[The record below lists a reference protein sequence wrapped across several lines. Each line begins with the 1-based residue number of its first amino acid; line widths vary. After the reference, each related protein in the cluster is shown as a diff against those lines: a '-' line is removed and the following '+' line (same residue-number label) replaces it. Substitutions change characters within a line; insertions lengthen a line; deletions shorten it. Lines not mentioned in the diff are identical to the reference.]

1 MTLTAITYPFRR
13 IDEVPVVK
21 EKEKKSNSKNYL
33 VQGSI
38 LAVASIIAKII
49 GMIYRFPLTNT
60 LGNEGNSYYST
71 ANEVYN
77 IVLMISSFSLP
88 LAVSKLVSE
97 RIHKGEFK
105 NAHRVFLCAMR
116 FALIA
121 GGALA
126 LLTYVFAGVIT
137 KYVLSIELA
146 VYALRVLAPAI
157 FVFAIVG
164 VFRGFFQGYSNMTPT
179 AVSQVIEQI
188 VNAIFTVVCANIMYS
203 YGVSLAQ
210 EDGNELLGPAWG
222 AAGGTFGTVVS
233 ITVAMLFMMF
243 VYTVQKSTLKR
254 QMRRD
259 VTTHLESERA
269 IYRTMI
275 LTIIPIV
282 LSTLIYNISNVA
294 DQGVFN
300 KVLLSQGYT
309 EKQYTSIWGIY
320 SGQFRVLMNVPL
332 SLASC
337 LAPSVVPSL
346 TAAMARG
353 DRGDARRKIRTSVRF
368 TMIITIPCAV
378 GMAALAKPILTMLYP
393 SLETGRPLAVGIMQA
408 GALLIILYAFSTLT
422 TGILQG
428 LGKLQ
433 TPLINNAAALVI
445 HFILL
450 YVMLTAGNLNI
461 YAVVWSNICF
471 ALIVS
476 VLNAIAIARFLHYRQ
491 EWKRTFLIPVIV
503 SIIMGAAAY
512 LVYQLFHL
520 VFGNTI
526 SVLFAILAGV
536 ATYGIGLISFKGIT
550 VEEIAALPKGHL
562 IVRLLRKTGLVRGQ

>member
-1 MTLTAITYPFRR
+1 M
-13 IDEVPVVK
+13 K

-97 RIHKGEFK
+97 RIHKGEYK

-126 LLTYVFAGVIT
+126 LLTYVLAGVIT

-203 YGVSLAQ
+203 YGISLAQ
-210 EDGNELLGPAWG
+210 ENGNELLGPAWG

-233 ITVAMLFMMF
+233 VTVAMLFMMF
-243 VYTVQKSTLKR
+243 VYTVQKPVLKR
-254 QMRRD
+254 QMHRD
-259 VTTHLESERA
+259 TTTHLESERA

-300 KVLLSQGYT
+300 KVLLGQGYT

-353 DRGDARRKIRTSVRF
+353 DRGDARRKIRASVRF

-393 SLETGRPLAVGIMQA
+393 SLETGRPLAVGIMQT

-433 TPLINNAAALVI
+433 TPLVNNALALVI
-445 HFILL
+445 HFVLL

-476 VLNAIAIARFLHYRQ
+476 VLNAVAIARFLHYRQ
-491 EWKRTFLIPVIV
+491 EWKRTFLIPIVV

-536 ATYGIGLISFKGIT
+536 VTYGVGLISFKGIT
-550 VEEIAALPKGHL
+550 VEEIATLPKGYL
-562 IVRLLRKTGLVRGQ
+562 IVRMLRKIGLVRGQ

>member
-1 MTLTAITYPFRR
+1 M
-13 IDEVPVVK
+13 K

-97 RIHKGEFK
+97 RIHKGEYK

-210 EDGNELLGPAWG
+210 ENGNELLGPAWG

-393 SLETGRPLAVGIMQA
+393 SLETGRQLAVGIMQA

-461 YAVVWSNICF
+461 YAVVWSNICC

>member
-1 MTLTAITYPFRR
+1 M
-13 IDEVPVVK
+13 K

-550 VEEIAALPKGHL
+550 IEEIAALPKGHL

>member
-1 MTLTAITYPFRR
+1 M
-13 IDEVPVVK
+13 K

-210 EDGNELLGPAWG
+210 ENGNELLGPAWG

-269 IYRTMI
+269 IDRTMI

>member
-1 MTLTAITYPFRR
+1 MRSR
-13 IDEVPVVK
+13 CERGN
-21 EKEKKSNSKNYL
+21 EKKSNSKNYL

-210 EDGNELLGPAWG
+210 ENGNELLGPAWG

>member
-1 MTLTAITYPFRR
+1 M
-13 IDEVPVVK
+13 K

-97 RIHKGEFK
+97 RIHKGEYK

-210 EDGNELLGPAWG
+210 ENGNELLGPAWG

-512 LVYQLFHL
+512 LIYQLFHL

-526 SVLFAILAGV
+526 SVLFAILTGV

>member
-1 MTLTAITYPFRR
+1 M
-13 IDEVPVVK
+13 K

-526 SVLFAILAGV
+526 SVVFAILAGV

>member
-1 MTLTAITYPFRR
+1 M
-13 IDEVPVVK
+13 K

-164 VFRGFFQGYSNMTPT
+164 VFRGFFQGSSNMTPT

-210 EDGNELLGPAWG
+210 ENGNELLGPAWG

>member
-1 MTLTAITYPFRR
+1 M
-13 IDEVPVVK
+13 K

-210 EDGNELLGPAWG
+210 ENGNELLGPAWG

>member
-1 MTLTAITYPFRR
+1 M
-13 IDEVPVVK
+13 K

-97 RIHKGEFK
+97 RIHKGEYK

-210 EDGNELLGPAWG
+210 ENGNELLGPAWG

-300 KVLLSQGYT
+300 KILLSQGYT

-512 LVYQLFHL
+512 LIYQLFHL

>member
-1 MTLTAITYPFRR
+1 M
-13 IDEVPVVK
+13 K

-164 VFRGFFQGYSNMTPT
+164 VFRGFFQGCSNMTPT

-210 EDGNELLGPAWG
+210 ENGNELLGPAWG

>member
-1 MTLTAITYPFRR
+1 M
-13 IDEVPVVK
+13 K

-97 RIHKGEFK
+97 RIHKGEYK

-210 EDGNELLGPAWG
+210 ENGNELLGPAWG

-233 ITVAMLFMMF
+233 VTVAMLFMMF
-243 VYTVQKSTLKR
+243 VYTTQKSTLKR

-259 VTTHLESERA
+259 TTTHLESERA

-300 KVLLSQGYT
+300 KVLLNQGYT

-353 DRGDARRKIRTSVRF
+353 DRSDARRKIRTSVRF

-393 SLETGRPLAVGIMQA
+393 SLETGRPLAVGIMQT

-433 TPLINNAAALVI
+433 TPLVNNAVALVI

-476 VLNAIAIARFLHYRQ
+476 ILNAIAIARFLHYRQ
-491 EWKRTFLIPVIV
+491 EWKRTFLVPVIV

-536 ATYGIGLISFKGIT
+536 ATYGVGLISFKGIT

-562 IVRLLRKTGLVRGQ
+562 IVRLLRKIGLVRGQ

>member
-1 MTLTAITYPFRR
+1 M
-13 IDEVPVVK
+13 K

-97 RIHKGEFK
+97 RIHKGEYK

-210 EDGNELLGPAWG
+210 ENGNELLGPAWG

-512 LVYQLFHL
+512 LIYQLFHL

-550 VEEIAALPKGHL
+550 VEEIAAFPKGHL

>member
-1 MTLTAITYPFRR
+1 M
-13 IDEVPVVK
+13 K

-97 RIHKGEFK
+97 RIHKGEYK

-210 EDGNELLGPAWG
+210 ENGNELLGPAWG

-243 VYTVQKSTLKR
+243 VYTVQKPTLKR

-471 ALIVS
+471 ALIVN

-512 LVYQLFHL
+512 LIYQLFHL

>member
-1 MTLTAITYPFRR
+1 M
-13 IDEVPVVK
+13 K

-210 EDGNELLGPAWG
+210 ENGNELLGPAWG

-233 ITVAMLFMMF
+233 VTVAMLFMMF
-243 VYTVQKSTLKR
+243 VYTTQKSTLKR

-259 VTTHLESERA
+259 TTTHLESERA

-300 KVLLSQGYT
+300 KVLLNQGYT

-503 SIIMGAAAY
+503 SIIMRAAAY

>member
-1 MTLTAITYPFRR
+1 M
-13 IDEVPVVK
+13 K

-97 RIHKGEFK
+97 RIHKGEYK

-210 EDGNELLGPAWG
+210 ENGNELLGPAWG
-222 AAGGTFGTVVS
+222 ASGGTFGTVVS
-233 ITVAMLFMMF
+233 VTVAMLFMMF

-512 LVYQLFHL
+512 LIYQLFHL

>member
-1 MTLTAITYPFRR
+1 M
-13 IDEVPVVK
+13 K

-210 EDGNELLGPAWG
+210 ENGNELLGPAWG

-536 ATYGIGLISFKGIT
+536 ATYGFGLISFKGIT

>member
-1 MTLTAITYPFRR
+1 M
-13 IDEVPVVK
+13 K

-210 EDGNELLGPAWG
+210 ENGNGLLGPAWG

>member
-1 MTLTAITYPFRR
+1 M
-13 IDEVPVVK
+13 K

-97 RIHKGEFK
+97 RIHKGEYK

-210 EDGNELLGPAWG
+210 ENGNELLGPAWG

-233 ITVAMLFMMF
+233 VTVAMLFMMF
-243 VYTVQKSTLKR
+243 VYTTQKSTLKR

-259 VTTHLESERA
+259 TTTHLESERA

-300 KVLLSQGYT
+300 KVLLNQGYT

-353 DRGDARRKIRTSVRF
+353 DRSDARRKIRTSVRF

-393 SLETGRPLAVGIMQA
+393 SLETGRPLAVGIMQT

-433 TPLINNAAALVI
+433 TPLVNNAVALVI

-450 YVMLTAGNLNI
+450 YVMLTVGNLNI

-476 VLNAIAIARFLHYRQ
+476 ILNAIAIARFLHYRQ
-491 EWKRTFLIPVIV
+491 EWKRTFFVPVIV

-536 ATYGIGLISFKGIT
+536 ATYGVGLISFKGIT

-562 IVRLLRKTGLVRGQ
+562 IVRLLRKIGLVRGQ

>member
-1 MTLTAITYPFRR
+1 M
-13 IDEVPVVK
+13 K

-210 EDGNELLGPAWG
+210 ENGNELLGPAWG

-512 LVYQLFHL
+512 LIYQLFHL

>member
-1 MTLTAITYPFRR
+1 M
-13 IDEVPVVK
+13 K

-210 EDGNELLGPAWG
+210 ENGNELLGPAWG

-461 YAVVWSNICF
+461 YAVVGSNICF

>member
-1 MTLTAITYPFRR
+1 M
-13 IDEVPVVK
+13 K

-77 IVLMISSFSLP
+77 IVLMLSSFSLP

-97 RIHKGEFK
+97 RIHKGEYK

-210 EDGNELLGPAWG
+210 ENGNELLGPAWG

-243 VYTVQKSTLKR
+243 VYTVQKPTLKR

-512 LVYQLFHL
+512 LIYQLFHL

>member
-1 MTLTAITYPFRR
+1 M
-13 IDEVPVVK
+13 K

-210 EDGNELLGPAWG
+210 ENGNELLGPAWG

-294 DQGVFN
+294 AQGVFN

>member
-1 MTLTAITYPFRR
+1 M
-13 IDEVPVVK
+13 K

-97 RIHKGEFK
+97 RIHKGEYK

-210 EDGNELLGPAWG
+210 ENGNELLGPAWG

-476 VLNAIAIARFLHYRQ
+476 ILNAIAIARFLHYRQ

-512 LVYQLFHL
+512 LIYQLFHL

>member
-1 MTLTAITYPFRR
+1 M
-13 IDEVPVVK
+13 K

-210 EDGNELLGPAWG
+210 ENGNELLGPAWG

-520 VFGNTI
+520 VLGNTI

>member
-1 MTLTAITYPFRR
+1 M
-13 IDEVPVVK
+13 K

-97 RIHKGEFK
+97 RIHKGEYK

-210 EDGNELLGPAWG
+210 ENGNELLGPAWG

-243 VYTVQKSTLKR
+243 VYTVQKPTLKR

-512 LVYQLFHL
+512 LIYQLFHL

>member
-1 MTLTAITYPFRR
+1 M
-13 IDEVPVVK
+13 K

-210 EDGNELLGPAWG
+210 ENGNELLGPAWG

-320 SGQFRVLMNVPL
+320 SGQFHVLMNVPL

>member
-1 MTLTAITYPFRR
+1 M
-13 IDEVPVVK
+13 K

-97 RIHKGEFK
+97 RIHKGEYK

-210 EDGNELLGPAWG
+210 ENGNELLGPAWG

-503 SIIMGAAAY
+503 SIIMRAAAY

>member
-1 MTLTAITYPFRR
+1 M
-13 IDEVPVVK
+13 K

-210 EDGNELLGPAWG
+210 ENGNELLGPAWG

-353 DRGDARRKIRTSVRF
+353 DRGDARRKIRTSMRF

>member
-1 MTLTAITYPFRR
+1 M
-13 IDEVPVVK
+13 K

-97 RIHKGEFK
+97 RIHKGEYK

-210 EDGNELLGPAWG
+210 ENGNELLGPAWG

-512 LVYQLFHL
+512 LIYQLFHL

-536 ATYGIGLISFKGIT
+536 ATYGIGLISFKGST

>member
-1 MTLTAITYPFRR
+1 M
-13 IDEVPVVK
+13 K
-21 EKEKKSNSKNYL
+21 EKNKKPNSKNFL

-38 LAVASIIAKII
+38 LAAASIIAKII
-49 GMIYRFPLTNT
+49 GMIYRFPLSNT

-71 ANEVYN
+71 ANEIYN

-88 LAVSKLVSE
+88 LAVSRLVSE
-97 RIHKGEFK
+97 RIHKGEYK

-116 FALIA
+116 FALAA
-121 GGALA
+121 GGVLA
-126 LLTYVFAGVIT
+126 LLTYIFAGVIT

-146 VYALRVLAPAI
+146 VHALRVLAPAI

-164 VFRGFFQGYSNMTPT
+164 VFRGYFQGYSNMTPT

-203 YGVSLAQ
+203 YGLSLAK
-210 EDGNELLGPAWG
+210 ENGNELLAPAWG

-233 ITVAMLFMMF
+233 VTVAMLFMMLI
-243 VYTVQKSTLKR
+243 YTTQKPTLRKLA
-254 QMRRD
+254 RRD
-259 VTTHLESERA
+259 PSSRLESDRK
-269 IYRTMI
+269 IYRVMI
-275 LTIIPIV
+275 LTIVPIV

-300 KVLLSQGYT
+300 KVLRGQGYT
-309 EKQYTSIWGIY
+309 EKQYASIWGIY

-346 TAAMARG
+346 TAAMANH
-353 DRGDARRKIRTSVRF
+353 DRADARRKIRTSVRF
-368 TMIITIPCAV
+368 TMIITIPSAI
-378 GMAALAKPILTMLYP
+378 GIAALARPILTMLYP
-393 SLETGRPLAVGIMQA
+393 NLETGRPLAVGIMQT

-428 LGKLQ
+428 LGRLQ
-433 TPLINNAAALVI
+433 APLVNNGIALLL

-450 YVMLTAGNLNI
+450 YILLTVFNLNI
-461 YAVVWSNICF
+461 YAVIWSNIFF

-476 VLNAIAIARFLHYRQ
+476 VLNAVAIARCLHYHQ
-491 EWKRTFLIPVIV
+491 EWLKSFVIPTVASV
-503 SIIMGAAAY
+503 IMGAAAY
-512 LVYQLFHL
+512 IVYSAFHL
-520 VFGNTI
+520 FAGNTLSTI
-526 SVLFAILAGV
+526 FAILAGV
-536 ATYGIGLISFKGIT
+536 AAYGIGLVAFHGISI
-550 VEEIAALPKGHL
+550 EELAMFPKGHL
-562 IVRLLRKTGLVRGQ
+562 IIKLLRRMGLVR

>member
-1 MTLTAITYPFRR
+1 M
-13 IDEVPVVK
+13 K

-97 RIHKGEFK
+97 RIHKGEYK

-210 EDGNELLGPAWG
+210 ENGNELLGPAWG

-233 ITVAMLFMMF
+233 VTVAMLFMMF
-243 VYTVQKSTLKR
+243 VYTVQKPTLKR

-491 EWKRTFLIPVIV
+491 EWKRTFLIPMIV

-512 LVYQLFHL
+512 LIYQLFHL

>member
-1 MTLTAITYPFRR
+1 M
-13 IDEVPVVK
+13 K

-210 EDGNELLGPAWG
+210 ENGNELLGPAWG

-353 DRGDARRKIRTSVRF
+353 DRVDARRKIRTSVRF

-512 LVYQLFHL
+512 LVYQLFQL

-526 SVLFAILAGV
+526 SVLFAILAGG

>member
-1 MTLTAITYPFRR
+1 M
-13 IDEVPVVK
+13 K

-445 HFILL
+445 HFLLL

>member
-1 MTLTAITYPFRR
+1 M
-13 IDEVPVVK
+13 K

-97 RIHKGEFK
+97 RIHKGEYK

-210 EDGNELLGPAWG
+210 ENGNELLGPAWG

-503 SIIMGAAAY
+503 SIIMGAAAF